1 MFRIFAAFVRRIA
14 LGFYETGL
22 LTLPHFFFLS
32 LSLFFF
38 FTRFRRASTASQA
51 RCTTEEKFESSIEG
65 NTFRESFFHLL
76 ENFRARRG
84 FANDSWRFVLIVN
97 NQQSTSF
104 VNLLPMTLNK

>member
-32 LSLFFF
+32 LFFF
-38 FTRFRRASTASQA
+38 FFYAFSTRFDCFPGEVYDRGKVRKFDRREYVS
-51 RCTTEEKFESSIEG
+51 RKF
-65 NTFRESFFHLL
+65 FYLL